1 MKVKNVTSQE
11 IEAALKTVNKKYE
24 NNIVFKRFEQKG
36 KQFVFTLTV
45 KNSKKA
51 GGRIGNSGKRVAAA
65 CWHVHGDFFDA
76 LLEINE
82 NAVITTCSGKIDK
95 NNGNWQDRNIG
106 SIYEPLM
113 YSEAC
118 NC

>member
-45 KNSKKA
+45 KRLEVESEIRA
-51 GGRIGNSGKRVAAA
+51 S
-65 CWHVHGDFFDA
+65 A
-76 LLEINE
+76 LLLPVGMFMEIFSML
-82 NAVITTCSGKIDK
+82 CLK
-95 NNGNWQDRNIG
+95 
-106 SIYEPLM
+106 
-113 YSEAC
+113 
-118 NC
+118 